1 MSFQSEIFILIGPP
15 GSGKGSLS
23 SLFVKELGW
32 SQLSTGNLCRKHIA
46 EQTEIGKKID
56 LVIKSGKLIDDSVVT
71 QMVAGWFKEHINR
84 VPAVILDGYP
94 RTVIQAGALSDL
106 LKSTY
111 PDQKVTV
118 VRFVISDDAV
128 VKRLCSR
135 YICENK
141 DCQAVYSLVSGSS
154 LAPKKTGICDVC
166 SGQLVRRDDDVEES
180 IRRRLHVY
188 HKHEQVLIDF
198 YHRVGQSI
206 VEIDA
211 DRPIVDIFKYFA
223 DTYGTNIQ

>member
-1 MSFQSEIFILIGPP
+1 MSFQGEIFILIGPP

-23 SLFVKELGW
+23 SLCVKKLGW

-56 LVIKSGKLIDDSVVT
+56 LVIKSGKLIDDSLVT
-71 QMVAGWFKEHINR
+71 QMVVGWFKEQINR
-84 VPAVILDGYP
+84 VPVVILDGYP
-94 RTVIQAGALSDL
+94 RTVIQADAFDVL

-111 PDQKVTV
+111 PDHKISV

-128 VKRLCSR
+128 VKRLGSR

-141 DCQAVYSLVSGSS
+141 DCQAVYSLASGSS

-180 IRRRLHVY
+180 IRKRLHIY
-188 HKHEQVLIDF
+188 HKHEQALIDF

-206 VEIDA
+206 IEIDA
-211 DRPIVDIFKYFA
+211 DKPIVDIFKYFA
-223 DTYGTNIQ
+223 GTYGTKI